1 MKIIIK
7 LMSLINKLYLHIT
20 NGWQDKYHGIFL
32 LTRIIKD
39 RTNTFD
45 SKEVTVVKSYI
56 KLTGKGNKIIT
67 NNNLIEK
74 SEIVINGT
82 SNTLILHKDI
92 KLRSAN
98 IIIRGSN
105 NSIEIGKGTTFGG
118 VRMVN
123 VGENNTI
130 AIGEHCLF
138 SDHIEIWASDTHSI
152 YNEKNEKLNIEKP
165 VIIGSNVW
173 VGSRVIILKGIEI
186 GEGAIIGMGT
196 VVTKNVPSKTISVG
210 SPNKVI
216 KENIRWENEY

>member
-1 MKIIIK
+1 
-7 LMSLINKLYLHIT
+7 
-20 NGWQDKYHGIFL
+20 
-32 LTRIIKD
+32 
-39 RTNTFD
+39 
-45 SKEVTVVKSYI
+45 
-56 KLTGKGNKIIT
+56 
-67 NNNLIEK
+67 
-74 SEIVINGT
+74 
-82 SNTLILHKDI
+82 
-92 KLRSAN
+92 
-98 IIIRGSN
+98 
-105 NSIEIGKGTTFGG
+105 
-118 VRMVN
+118 MVN